1 MIGYSTEKTKWMAD
15 FAAFGAFLNLHFQ
28 FALIRVIILL
38 VMNMPEGNK
47 EKRHGKQTKQR
58 LKPYIVL
65 QYLLHNTDEDHVVT
79 GKEIEAYLKET
90 CGIYAERRSIYKD
103 IEEINQINWMLENDS
118 MIDEAEEAIA
128 DDEYDEEK
136 LVVYDKHKKGFY
148 VTNRHFELDDIR
160 LLAECVNASKF
171 VPKNKV
177 EQLIDVVCEFVSDY
191 QAEQI
196 RADAFVIDRVKTA
209 NKTVF
214 QNIATI
220 NGALSAK
227 SPEKIS
233 FHYMKYSI
241 HDLNQQVAQRKG
253 EKYVVSPYKL
263 LINEGNYYLLG
274 YDSKKQD
281 MRTYRVDRMKGVSF
295 TQEPREGEEVFK
307 KINLEDYTK
316 RVFSMFG
323 GKSEIVTMQFINP
336 LLDAVVERF
345 GKKGVSYGKKDDS
358 HFTVIAKVE
367 ISDAFFSWIVSFG
380 KRAKI
385 LSPDPVVEEFKAFLA
400 KISNMY

>member
-1 MIGYSTEKTKWMAD
+1 M
-15 FAAFGAFLNLHFQ
+15 
-28 FALIRVIILL
+28 
-38 VMNMPEGNK
+38 
-47 EKRHGKQTKQR
+47 
-58 LKPYIVL
+58 
-65 QYLLHNTDEDHVVT
+65 
-79 GKEIEAYLKET
+79 
-90 CGIYAERRSIYKD
+90 
-103 IEEINQINWMLENDS
+103 
-118 MIDEAEEAIA
+118 
-128 DDEYDEEK
+128 
-136 LVVYDKHKKGFY
+136 
-148 VTNRHFELDDIR
+148 
-160 LLAECVNASKF
+160 
-171 VPKNKV
+171 
-177 EQLIDVVCEFVSDY
+177 VCEYVSDH

-209 NKTVF
+209 NKTIL

-220 NGALSAK
+220 NGAMSAK

-385 LSPDPVVEEFKAFLA
+385 LSPDPVVEEFKAFLD
-400 KISNMY
+400 KISSMY